1 MTTAS
6 LYARF
11 LMTAAPL
18 MVALGCA
25 RQEPIPRASG
35 LDGWLKGTTDEK
47 FDVVANHLRGF
58 DMAMVETGYRYTA
71 LFFAGED
78 RNWEFANYQATKL
91 KLAIEN
97 GLQRRPARAASA
109 QGFLNATLPAVL
121 DAIKGK
127 DAAGF
132 RRTFAAMTATCNS
145 CHAAE
150 KVGFMNVVTPTARHT
165 PIGRALAPPP
175 AGGLVP

>member
-1 MTTAS
+1 MTAS
-6 LYARF
+6 LYAR
-11 LMTAAPL
+11 LLVTAAQL
-18 MVALGCA
+18 MLAIGCA

-35 LDGWLKGTTDEK
+35 LDGWLKGTTDDK

-71 LFFAGED
+71 LYFAGED
-78 RNWEFANYQATKL
+78 GNWDFANYQATKI
-91 KLAIEN
+91 KLAVET
-97 GLQRRPARAASA
+97 GLQRRPLRAASA
-109 QGFLNATLPAVL
+109 QGFLNAALPAVL
-121 DAIKGK
+121 DAIRQK

-150 KVGFMNVVTPTARHT
+150 KVGFMNVVTPTARLT
-165 PIGRALAPPP
+165 PIGRALAPPA
-175 AGGLVP
+175 AGGLVQ